1 MTVFCLKNKCLSVF
15 LFCFFFFFCM
25 NETHCTG
32 WNRELCIQMLGGSL
46 IWCISCL
53 CWPTG
58 LDAFTICC
66 PSRKAFSRIGL
77 ILIRKVISQRWPA
90 NISDLSTGLLWHS
103 QLSAIFPL
111 QRPTQSEYKYWF
123 LQIYNI
129 RNFFRFSLFCSIL
142 EKKHRLFKN
151 LINNRCE
158 FLFEN
163 SFFSLK
169 KHKKEITLL
178 WSWTE
183 YGIP

>member
-1 MTVFCLKNKCLSVF
+1 MSVCF
-15 LFCFFFFFCM
+15 FCFFFFFCM

-111 QRPTQSEYKYWF
+111 QRPTQSEFKYWF

-142 EKKHRLFKN
+142 EKKTSTF
-151 LINNRCE
+151 
-158 FLFEN
+158 
-163 SFFSLK
+163 
-169 KHKKEITLL
+169 
-178 WSWTE
+178 
-183 YGIP
+183 